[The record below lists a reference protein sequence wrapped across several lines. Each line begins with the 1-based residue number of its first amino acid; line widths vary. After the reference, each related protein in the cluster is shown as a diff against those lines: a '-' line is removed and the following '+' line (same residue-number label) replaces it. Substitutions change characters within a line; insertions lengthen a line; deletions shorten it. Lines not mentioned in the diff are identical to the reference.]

1 LALLYV
7 LMRFPVRG
15 GEPAEALPEG
25 VSKHSRCGVSGV
37 ASKAPKPDESPSG
50 MQGNKNEAMTTES

>member
-7 LMRFPVRG
+7 LVGFPVRG

-25 VSKHSRCGVSGV
+25 NDPRCGVFGV
-37 ASKAPKPDESPSG
+37 APNAPKPDEAPSG